1 MEEKI
6 MTGKTILKALLNGV
20 ASWLIIALVFH
31 CTHGTTFAEELFST
45 YVMAISGCAAVASL
59 RGFILKEM
67 REQNY

>member
-20 ASWLIIALVFH
+20 ASWLIVALVFH

-45 YVMAISGCAAVASL
+45 YVMAIGGCTFAASL
-59 RGFILKEM
+59 LGFILKEM